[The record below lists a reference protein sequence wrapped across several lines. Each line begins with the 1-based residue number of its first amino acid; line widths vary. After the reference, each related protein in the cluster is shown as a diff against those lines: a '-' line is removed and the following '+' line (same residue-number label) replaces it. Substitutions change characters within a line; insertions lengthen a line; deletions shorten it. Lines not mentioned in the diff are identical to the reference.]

1 MTVGD
6 LKIIFGRARGRCEC
20 EGGCGEAHEGERRDA
35 DEPGDGRCRER
46 ARVASWRSAR
56 VELRV
61 VEFED
66 GEVAALCPAC
76 RERRAARTI
85 NDESG
90 QGLLWRV
97 A

>member
-1 MTVGD
+1 MSRD
-6 LKIIFGRARGRCEC
+6 LRIIFGRARCRCEC
-20 EGGCGEAHEGERRDA
+20 LGDCGEAHEGERRDA

-61 VEFED
+61 VELAD
-66 GEVAALCPAC
+66 GEVAALCPGC
-76 RERRAARTI
+76 RERRAALRF
-85 NDESG
+85 NDERG